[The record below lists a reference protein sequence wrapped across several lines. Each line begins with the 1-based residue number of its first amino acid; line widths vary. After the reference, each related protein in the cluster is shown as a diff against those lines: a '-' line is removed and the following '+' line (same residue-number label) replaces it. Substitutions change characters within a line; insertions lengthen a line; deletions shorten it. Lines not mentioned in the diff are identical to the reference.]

1 MGKDPERL
9 SSTRASSADVQRII
23 DRRLQVK
30 VVRHTPELHV
40 CRLFGEV
47 DLLTV
52 PTLVG
57 VLDGLR
63 GRRVPGVVVDLTGVT
78 YCAAAGVRA
87 LLDATEL
94 ARRSGQRL
102 AVVIASL
109 TVARVLKATDN
120 IDGIENYSTLSEAML
135 ALAE

>member
-1 MGKDPERL
+1 MGKDPDRL
-9 SSTRASSADVQRII
+9 PSVRPQHPDVQRII

-30 VVRHTPELHV
+30 VVRHNPELYV

-52 PTLVG
+52 PTLTG
-57 VLDGLR
+57 VLDDLR
-63 GRRVPGVVVDLTGVT
+63 VREVPAVVVDLTGVT

-87 LLDATEL
+87 LLDATAA
-94 ARRSGQRL
+94 ARDAGQRL

-109 TVARVLKATDN
+109 AVARVLKATDT
-120 IDGIENYSTLSEAML
+120 IDGIENYSNLSEAMR

>member
-1 MGKDPERL
+1 MGKDPERR
-9 SSTRASSADVQRII
+9 SPARSQSPDVQRII

-30 VVRHTPELHV
+30 VVKHNPELHV

-52 PTLVG
+52 PTLAG
-57 VLDGLR
+57 VLDDLR
-63 GRRVPGVVVDLTGVT
+63 DRRVPAVVVDLTCVT

-87 LLDATEL
+87 LLDATEK
-94 ARRSGQRL
+94 ARRAGQRL

-120 IDGIENYSTLSEAML
+120 IDGIENYATLSEAMISL
-135 ALAE
+135 SG